1 MLRLLNFRCSFC
13 SSPLDETHKRESLA
27 GEHLLTAHACA
38 MTEAMRAVYACPDRE
53 SVAAELDRLLS
64 WLMRSNVPEMKRVA
78 ATLCVEREG
87 VLNWFGPRATNAIL
101 EGLNSALQSMK
112 RAARGFRS
120 IEYFRSAILLRL
132 GGLDFSAQTA
142 SSYATH

>member
-1 MLRLLNFRCSFC
+1 
-13 SSPLDETHKRESLA
+13 
-27 GEHLLTAHACA
+27 
-38 MTEAMRAVYACPDRE
+38 MTEAMRAVYACSDRE

-78 ATLCVEREG
+78 ATLCAEREG

>member
-1 MLRLLNFRCSFC
+1 MR
-13 SSPLDETHKRESLA
+13 
-27 GEHLLTAHACA
+27 GEG
-38 MTEAMRAVYACPDRE
+38 
-53 SVAAELDRLLS
+53 
-64 WLMRSNVPEMKRVA
+64 
-78 ATLCVEREG
+78 G
-87 VLNWFGPRATNAIL
+87 VLHWFGPRATNAIL

-112 RAARGFRS
+112 RAARGCRS